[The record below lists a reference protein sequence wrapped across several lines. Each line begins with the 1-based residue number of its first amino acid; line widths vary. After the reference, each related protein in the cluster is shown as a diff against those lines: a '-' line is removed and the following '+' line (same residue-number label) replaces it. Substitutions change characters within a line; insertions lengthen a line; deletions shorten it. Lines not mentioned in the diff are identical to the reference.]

1 MQYLNNK
8 ILSFDNQEV
17 NASDIFI
24 TEKTGS
30 LGINYYDPIQIRK
43 LQNFF
48 RTLPSGYF
56 GTMKIKNNI
65 CLEKI
70 SLDLYK
76 DSSYWDLLLLLNLRT
91 GIFEMPYDNDVL
103 YNSVEYN
110 LEYYETKVLK
120 RRLSDKQREEFKE
133 RNLEKLS
140 NENDEYKTIKYI
152 YSDMIYTVIQNL
164 YEADLI

>member
-1 MQYLNNK
+1 MQYLNSK
-8 ILSFDNQEV
+8 IINFKNLAV
-17 NASDIFI
+17 NASDIF
-24 TEKTGS
+24 KSKRTGR

-43 LQNFF
+43 FQNYFK
-48 RTLPSGYF
+48 TLPSSYF

-70 SLDLYK
+70 SYDLYK

-91 GIFEMPYDNDVL
+91 GIFEMPYDNNVL
-103 YNSVEYN
+103 YSSVEYN

-120 RRLSDKQREEFKE
+120 RPLSPKQREEFKE

-140 NENDEYKTIKYI
+140 NENDSYKTLKYI
-152 YSDMIYTVIQNL
+152 YSDAIYTVIQEL
-164 YEADLI
+164 YEAELI